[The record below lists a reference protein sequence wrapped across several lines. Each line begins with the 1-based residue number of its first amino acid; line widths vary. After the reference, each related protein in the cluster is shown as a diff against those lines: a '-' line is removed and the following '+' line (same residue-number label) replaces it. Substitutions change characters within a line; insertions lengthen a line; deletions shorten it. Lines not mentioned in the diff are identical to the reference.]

1 MFGATLV
8 LVTNCCYIANN
19 YAVKWA
25 RLGAAEVS
33 LVRGAL
39 QIVVFSAVLAI
50 SKRFKNH
57 HQNNIESQKCKSSRK
72 SKHKSVSKCQVT
84 EEFICLR
91 F

>member
-8 LVTNCCYIANN
+8 LLTNCFYIANN

-39 QIVVFSAVLAI
+39 QIIVFSAVLAI
-50 SKRFKNH
+50 
-57 HQNNIESQKCKSSRK
+57 
-72 SKHKSVSKCQVT
+72 
-84 EEFICLR
+84 
-91 F
+91 